1 MFLKKPVTEEMALC
15 DSFMMITRS
24 VVPVV
29 LHICNT
35 FRGSKAV
42 PRTEPLIFYYFSF
55 FRSLDVMLVLHQ
67 MMVEE
72 NALCSIMKDLQ
83 MN

>member
-1 MFLKKPVTEEMALC
+1 MFLKKPLTEDMALRP
-15 DSFMMITRS
+15 SMKRMLS
-24 VVPVV
+24 VVPNV

-42 PRTEPLIFYYFSF
+42 PRTEPLIFFYFSF
-55 FRSLDVMLVLHQ
+55 FRSLDLMLLLHQ

-83 MN
+83 MS